1 MFYIDFTTPEGKTY
15 RIDVSKNPVK
25 YECPVCGDITIY
37 MFGPNNEDYC
47 SYCAERRKE
56 ERRKQA
62 EAEMNARLYNQ
73 LANFLSRDGKHR
85 YTPEESK
92 LTIVVLQL
100 CPAHIRFHSA

>member
-15 RIDVSKNPVK
+15 RIDVSKNPIK

-37 MFGPNNEDYC
+37 MFDPNNEDYC

-85 YTPEESK
+85 YTPEEAK
-92 LTIVVLQL
+92 QMLLKK
-100 CPAHIRFHSA
+100 